1 MAETKKLL
9 KSAPLRGG
17 GDVTVP
23 LGLRLKR
30 DFLGLFFFF
39 FLLAVL
45 LISSDNELREL
56 QRAWCRGKEG
66 ESCAGG
72 CSSPGKVR
80 AGPKPPRLAG
90 NHTGRN
96 AAPGWSS
103 AESRSIQKARGC
115 VGNSER
121 LGLSHGRE
129 EEQLEPSNRNFLI
142 FWGERKGR

>member
-1 MAETKKLL
+1 M
-9 KSAPLRGG
+9 
-17 GDVTVP
+17 
-23 LGLRLKR
+23 
-30 DFLGLFFFF
+30 
-39 FLLAVL
+39 L

-72 CSSPGKVR
+72 CGLQL
-80 AGPKPPRLAG
+80 AWEGPCLVG

-96 AAPGWSS
+96 AAPGRSS
-103 AESRSIQKARGC
+103 AESRSIQKARGW

-142 FWGERKGR
+142 FWGNLKEGEPSRRVHFGEEHSVLQILLGLQVSCEARCIAI